1 MGERASDSTEDV
13 ELPAELGALLDV
25 ATDESVDPYRRE
37 AAIKR
42 LGEVSGPAER
52 YLHELAYGEALSPIE
67 QSLAT
72 TVLDERLR
80 ARTSE

>member
-1 MGERASDSTEDV
+1 MAEREADTADS
-13 ELPAELGALLDV
+13 GALPVDPRDLLAV

-52 YLHELAYGEALSPIE
+52 YLEALASGEALSPIE

-72 TVLDERLR
+72 TVLNERLR
-80 ARTSE
+80 ARTNE

>member
-1 MGERASDSTEDV
+1 MGDREPDTEENAALPESASD
-13 ELPAELGALLDV
+13 LLAV

-52 YLHELAYGEALSPIE
+52 YLEELASGDALSPIE
-67 QSLAT
+67 KSLAT
-72 TVLDERLR
+72 TVLDDRLED
-80 ARTSE
+80 RTSQ

>member
-13 ELPAELGALLDV
+13 ELPAALSELMDV
-25 ATDESVDPYRRE
+25 ATDASVDPYRRE

-52 YLHELAYGEALSPIE
+52 HLEELAYGEALSPIE
-67 QSLAT
+67 KSLAT

>member
-1 MGERASDSTEDV
+1 MGDRERDTEESEALPESASD
-13 ELPAELGALLDV
+13 LLAI

-52 YLHELAYGEALSPIE
+52 YLEELASGDALSPIE
-67 QSLAT
+67 KSLAT
-72 TVLDERLR
+72 TVLDDRLGD
-80 ARTSE
+80 RTSQ